1 MSRRIFTKIAS
12 LDEVGNIA
20 NSINDVFKAD
30 NVNYKKDSIIVFLN
44 GNLSSGK
51 TTFVRSFASLYNLN
65 NVSSPTFGI
74 LNNYDNII
82 YHYDLYIVGVDKF
95 ISLGLINELDNNGIH
110 FIEWGDGVLKAKL
123 KEYGFLYYEL
133 KIKFKNEQTKEI
145 KKREYIFEQ

>member
-1 MSRRIFTKIAS
+1 MGRIFTKIAS
-12 LDEVGNIA
+12 LDEVDVVAKAIK
-20 NSINDVFKAD
+20 DVFDRD
-30 NVNYKKDSIIVFLN
+30 NINYKKDSIIVFLD

-51 TTFVRSFASLYNLN
+51 TTLVRSFASLYNLS

-95 ISLGLINELDNNGIH
+95 MSLGLVNELDNNGIH
-110 FIEWGDGVLKAKL
+110 FIEWGDEVLKSKL

-133 KIKFKNEQTKEI
+133 KINFKNEQTKEI

>member
-1 MSRRIFTKIAS
+1 MGKIFTKIAS
-12 LDEVGNIA
+12 LDEVDVVAKAIK
-20 NSINDVFKAD
+20 DVFDRD
-30 NVNYKKDSIIVFLN
+30 NINYKKDSIIVFLD

-51 TTFVRSFASLYNLN
+51 TTLVRSFASLYNLS

-95 ISLGLINELDNNGIH
+95 MSLGLINELDNNGIH
-110 FIEWGDGVLKAKL
+110 FIEWGDEVLKSKL

-133 KIKFKNEQTKEI
+133 KINFKNEQTKEI